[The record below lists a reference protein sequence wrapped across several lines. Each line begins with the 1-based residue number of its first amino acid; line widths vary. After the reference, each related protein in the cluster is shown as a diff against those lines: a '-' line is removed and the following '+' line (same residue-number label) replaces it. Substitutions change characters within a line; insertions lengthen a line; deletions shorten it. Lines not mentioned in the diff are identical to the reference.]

1 MPNWQLALFAL
12 AFVATSIGLSVS
24 GLLATRGL
32 IKRQLSPGHQ
42 SVASSI
48 FLTAVGFYSILL
60 AFVVYIV
67 WQRFSASDQAV
78 TEEAAALIGV
88 FRDTQTFPEPFRSE
102 AQQALE
108 DYAQVGTP
116 AEWSTGGNELIRPH
130 NTPDLLNGVW
140 DVYRQMDKAPGLHGA
155 YLDAVERLRTLENR
169 RHLRH
174 LASQSTLNGV
184 FWGVLVLGAVITT
197 LLWYTC
203 YMDNMWMQLALTI
216 LAASLGGIIFFL
228 IWALNT
234 PFQGPVRISQGAFQ
248 HAVQQFHAMELP
260 PKR

>member
-1 MPNWQLALFAL
+1 MSSWQLALFAL
-12 AFVATSIGLSVS
+12 AFVGTSIAISVS
-24 GLLATRGL
+24 GLLVTRGL

-42 SVASSI
+42 TVASSI

-60 AFVVYIV
+60 AFVVFIV
-67 WQRFSASDQAV
+67 WQRFSAADQAA

-88 FRDTQTFPEPFRSE
+88 FRDTQVFPEPFRSE
-102 AQQALE
+102 AQQALK
-108 DYAQVGTP
+108 DYAQIGVP
-116 AEWSTGGNELIRPH
+116 AEWTTSGNALIHPH
-130 NTPDLLNGVW
+130 TTPDLLNGAW
-140 DVYRQMDKAPGLHGA
+140 DVYRQIEHTRGLNGV
-155 YLDAVERLRTLENR
+155 YVDAVDRLRSLEYR

-184 FWGVLVLGAVITT
+184 FWGVLVVGAVITT
-197 LLWYTC
+197 SLWYTC
-203 YMDNMWMQLALTI
+203 YMDNLGMQVVLTA

-248 HAVQQFHAMELP
+248 HAVQQFHAMEIP